1 MSNIVKFKWNLIS
14 PIEGKS
20 ICEVVGAK
28 KVIEYPDILN
38 EIVNNVLNREGG
50 VSFWLDEEYL
60 RKFYQSA
67 WYCTDCKLYGI
78 LFPEECGISITQMD
92 YSGSTCEIDEVI
104 LVADL
109 LETHGAHLIEECMKD
124 RSPEEMLEL
133 ASLLKEHVQRASER
147 FKGDKDVEWFISN
160 LEYVINWLIAL
171 ANYGFSI
178 STTIIGS

>member
-1 MSNIVKFKWNLIS
+1 MTSEVEIKWNLIS

-38 EIVNNVLNREGG
+38 EIVNNVLNMEGG
-50 VSFWLDEEYL
+50 SSFWLDEEYL
-60 RKFYQSA
+60 RKLYQDA
-67 WYCTDCKLYGI
+67 WYCTDCKLFNI
-78 LFPEECGISITQMD
+78 LFPGECAIFTTQMD
-92 YSGSTCEIDEVI
+92 YSGDNCSIDEII

-109 LETHGAHLIEECMKD
+109 LETNGAHLIEECMKD

-133 ASLLKEHVQRASER
+133 ASLLKDHVQSAKER
-147 FKGDKDVEWFISN
+147 FNGDKDVERFISN

-178 STTIIGS
+178 NTTIIGG